1 MPKIISLHSFRGG
14 TGKSNMTANLASVI
28 ASQGKRVGIIDTD
41 IQSPGIHVLFGMDE
55 TTVNLS
61 LNDYLWGRCGLEDAA
76 YDVTPEP
83 LMAGGGKI
91 FLVPCSIK
99 MGEIARIVKE
109 GYNVLLLT
117 YGLQQ
122 LGEDLNLDYLLID
135 THPGMNEETLLS
147 IAISNELIVIL
158 RPDRQDF
165 QGTAVTLQVARKLNT
180 KQISLVVNKL
190 LDRYDPQE
198 VKTQI
203 SERFNVPVL
212 GVFPVSENMIDLGS
226 KGIFSLEY
234 PDDPYTH
241 EVKKV
246 AAAIMLQS

>member
-14 TGKSNMTANLASVI
+14 TGKSNMTANLAAVI
-28 ASQGKRVGIIDTD
+28 ASQGQRVGIIDTD

-55 TTVNLS
+55 NSVKYS
-61 LNDYLWGRCGLEDAA
+61 LNDYLWGRCNLEEAA
-76 YDVTPEP
+76 YDVTPEELNQTP
-83 LMAGGGKI
+83 GKI
-91 FLVPCSIK
+91 FLVPSSIK

-117 YGLQQ
+117 HGLQQ
-122 LGEDLNLDYLLID
+122 LCDDLHLDYLLID

-180 KQISLVVNKL
+180 SKISLVVNKL
-190 LDRYDPQE
+190 LSKYNPEEVQE
-198 VKTQI
+198 QVSQKFQ
-203 SERFNVPVL
+203 VPVL
-212 GVFPVSENMIDLGS
+212 GVFPLSEEMADLGS
-226 KGIFSLEY
+226 KAIFAIEFPEHS
-234 PDDPYTH
+234 YTR
-241 EVKKV
+241 EIKKV
-246 AAAIMLQS
+246 AAAVTHT

>member
-14 TGKSNMTANLASVI
+14 TGKSNMTANLAAVI

-55 TTVNLS
+55 TSVQRA
-61 LNDYLWGRCGLEDAA
+61 LNDYLWGRCDLQEAA
-76 YDVTPEP
+76 YDVTPDSI
-83 LMAGGGKI
+83 ASANGKI
-91 FLVPCSIK
+91 HLVPCSIK

-109 GYNVLLLT
+109 GYDVLLLT
-117 YGLQQ
+117 HGLQR
-122 LGEDLNLDYLLID
+122 LCNDLRLDFLLID

-147 IAISNELIVIL
+147 IAIANELVVIL

-180 KQISLVVNKL
+180 RRISLIVNKL
-190 LDRYDPQE
+190 LDKYDPEE
-198 VKTQI
+198 VKEQI

-226 KGIFSLEY
+226 KGIFSLEF
-234 PDDPYTH
+234 PNDPYTS
-241 EVKKV
+241 EVKRV
-246 AAAIMLQS
+246 ATTIMTT